1 MPAQQLPILLPDL
14 LSRLQSGLLYQL
26 VELDDED
33 KLLALQLRAKKR
45 GLDMPDSVGEFILL
59 RAERNLSALMR
70 ILDELDHRSL
80 QQQRKLTVPLVKETL
95 GW

>member
-1 MPAQQLPILLPDL
+1 MLPDL